1 MTRLLIVEPDKY
13 LRDFLTRVFERSG
26 YLVVTAT
33 NEIDSLALLA
43 QHMPQAIV
51 MDLFPLR
58 KARTLLHELRQLERT
73 AAIPV
78 IGLVS
83 GDQVSTEQARALSC
97 DVYVCKPFDL
107 EELLYQVTTLAGMPA
122 PLHANDQMN
131 RRRGE

>member
-26 YLVVTAT
+26 YLVLAAT

-51 MDLFPLR
+51 LDLFPLR
-58 KARTLLHELRQLERT
+58 KARTLLSELRQLERT

-78 IGLVS
+78 IGLIG
-83 GDQVSTEQARALSC
+83 GDQVSAEQARSLVC
-97 DVYVCKPFDL
+97 DGYVRKPFDL

-122 PLHANDQMN
+122 SSHGSEQIN